1 MKHKKHKQ
9 ILFSVIFIFLAITA
23 LFVSIGVL
31 ISYNTLVITEYTY
44 SSSSISKSINIAV
57 LSDLHDSCFNK
68 NNKKLLEKTIKCQPD
83 VIFTVG
89 DMISDYI
96 EDYSYLD
103 SLYEG
108 LSQIAP
114 VYSSLG
120 NHELSHPE
128 SDEIKKILRKHS
140 TLLDNE
146 YTEVSINGTDM
157 RIGGLMDYHPSKDDL
172 NEYIRDFAN
181 TDKFTLLLS
190 HCPEYYFW
198 GVDEVKIDLMLSG
211 HTHGGQVILPFAGG
225 VYAPEQGWWP
235 EYDYGV
241 FYEENATLV
250 ITRGLG
256 SSKQKVPRFNNP
268 PEILCLTLSPE
279 ADHE

>member
-1 MKHKKHKQ
+1 MKHKTLKKAVTG
-9 ILFSVIFIFLAITA
+9 IA
-23 LFVSIGVL
+23 LFLLIIILAGIVSL
-31 ISYNTLVITEYTY
+31 FASYKLLTISSYSVSHQKLLQNINAVVI
-44 SSSSISKSINIAV
+44 
-57 LSDLHDSCFNK
+57 SDLHGSGFGKENK
-68 NNKKLLEKTIKCQPD
+68 RLVNKIAKLDPD

-108 LSQIAP
+108 LSEIAP

-157 RIGGLMDYHPSKDDL
+157 RIGGLMDYHPSKDEL
-172 NEYIRDFAN
+172 NEYIRDFAD

-190 HCPEYYFW
+190 HCPEYYTW
-198 GVDEVKIDLMLSG
+198 GVDEVKIDLMVSG

-268 PEILCLTLSPE
+268 PEILCLTLTPE
-279 ADHE
+279 ADYE

>member
-1 MKHKKHKQ
+1 MKSKKLK
-9 ILFSVIFIFLAITA
+9 ITLGICAVFLAVVVV
-23 LFVSIGVL
+23 LSGIGVF
-31 ISYNTLVITEYTY
+31 ISYRLMTVTNY
-44 SSSSISKSINIAV
+44 SISDNRLSKDTSFIL
-57 LSDLHDSCFNK
+57 LSDLHDSSFGEGNK
-68 NNKKLLEKTIKCQPD
+68 ELISKVKEQKPD

-89 DMISDYI
+89 DMISNYI

-157 RIGGLMDYHPSKDDL
+157 RIGGLMGYHPSKDEL

-181 TDKFTLLLS
+181 TDKFTVLLS

-268 PEILCLTLSPE
+268 PEILCLTLTPE
-279 ADHE
+279 ADYE

>member
-1 MKHKKHKQ
+1 MKFRKTK
-9 ILFSVIFIFLAITA
+9 FIFIGIFTFIFIIVLACA
-23 LFVSIGVL
+23 VSIF
-31 ISYNTLVITEYTY
+31 ISYY
-44 SSSSISKSINIAV
+44 SLQIAGNKVNFNKINNDTQIV
-57 LSDLHDSCFNK
+57 LLADLHDSSFGEGNK
-68 NNKKLLEKTIKCQPD
+68 ELISKVKEQKPD

-108 LSQIAP
+108 LSEIAP

-157 RIGGLMDYHPSKDDL
+157 RIGGLMGYHPSKDDL
-172 NEYIRDFAN
+172 NEYIRDFAD
-181 TDKFTLLLS
+181 TDKFTVLLS

-268 PEILCLTLSPE
+268 PEILCLTLTPE
-279 ADHE
+279 ADYE

>member
-1 MKHKKHKQ
+1 MTFIKKHKLLT
-9 ILFSVIFIFLAITA
+9 ICLLLIFILLFLLLAN
-23 LFVSIGVL
+23 FL
-31 ISYNTLVITEYTY
+31 ISYQMLQINNYGF
-44 SSSSISKSINIAV
+44 SDASIENNINFVVVA
-57 LSDLHDSCFNK
+57 DLHDSSFGEGNK
-68 NNKKLLEKTIKCQPD
+68 ELISKVKEQKPD

-108 LSQIAP
+108 LSEIAP

-157 RIGGLMDYHPSKDDL
+157 RIGGLMGYHPSKDEL
-172 NEYIRDFAN
+172 NEYIRDFAD
-181 TDKFTLLLS
+181 TDKFTVLLS

-268 PEILCLTLSPE
+268 PEILCLTLTPE
-279 ADHE
+279 ADYE

>member
-1 MKHKKHKQ
+1 MKFRKTK
-9 ILFSVIFIFLAITA
+9 FIFIGIFTFIFIIVLACA
-23 LFVSIGVL
+23 VSIF
-31 ISYNTLVITEYTY
+31 ISYY
-44 SSSSISKSINIAV
+44 SLQIAGNKVNFNKINNDTQIV
-57 LSDLHDSCFNK
+57 LLADLHDSSFGEGNK
-68 NNKKLLEKTIKCQPD
+68 ELISKVKEQKPD

-157 RIGGLMDYHPSKDDL
+157 RIGGLMGYHPSKDEL

-181 TDKFTLLLS
+181 TDKFTVLLS

-268 PEILCLTLSPE
+268 PEILCLTLTPE
-279 ADHE
+279 ADYE

>member
-1 MKHKKHKQ
+1 MTFIKKHKLLT
-9 ILFSVIFIFLAITA
+9 ICLLLIFILLFLLLAN
-23 LFVSIGVL
+23 FL
-31 ISYNTLVITEYTY
+31 ISYQMLQINNYGFSDASIENNINLAVI
-44 SSSSISKSINIAV
+44 A
-57 LSDLHDSCFNK
+57 DLHDSSFGEGNK
-68 NNKKLLEKTIKCQPD
+68 ELISKVKEQKPD

-103 SLYEG
+103 SLYEE

-157 RIGGLMDYHPSKDDL
+157 RIGGLMGYHPSKDDL
-172 NEYIRDFAN
+172 NEYIRDFAD

-198 GVDEVKIDLMLSG
+198 GVDEVKIDLMVSG

>member
-1 MKHKKHKQ
+1 MKFRKTK
-9 ILFSVIFIFLAITA
+9 FIFIGIFTFIFIIVLACA
-23 LFVSIGVL
+23 VSIF
-31 ISYNTLVITEYTY
+31 ISYY
-44 SSSSISKSINIAV
+44 SLQIAGNKVNFNKINNDTQIV
-57 LSDLHDSCFNK
+57 LLADLHDSSFGEGNK
-68 NNKKLLEKTIKCQPD
+68 ELISKVKEQKPD

-157 RIGGLMDYHPSKDDL
+157 RIGGLMGYHPSKDDL
-172 NEYIRDFAN
+172 NEYIRDFAD

-268 PEILCLTLSPE
+268 PEILCLTLTPE
-279 ADHE
+279 ADYE

>member
-1 MKHKKHKQ
+1 MKHKKIKV
-9 ILFSVIFIFLAITA
+9 L
-23 LFVSIGVL
+23 LFVLIGLVILVTIYITISIV
-31 ISYNTLVITEYTY
+31 ISYRSLEITTY
-44 SSSSISKSINIAV
+44 KVTSESFSENINIVMLA
-57 LSDLHDSCFNK
+57 DLHDSRFGKSNAE
-68 NNKKLLEKTIKCQPD
+68 LIKRVREQKPD

-157 RIGGLMDYHPSKDDL
+157 RIGGLMGYHPSKDDL

-190 HCPEYYFW
+190 HCPEYYTW
-198 GVDEVKIDLMLSG
+198 GVDEVKIDLMVSG

>member
-1 MKHKKHKQ
+1 MKFRKTK
-9 ILFSVIFIFLAITA
+9 FIFIGIFTFIFIIVLACA
-23 LFVSIGVL
+23 VSIF
-31 ISYNTLVITEYTY
+31 ISYY
-44 SSSSISKSINIAV
+44 SLQIAGNKVNFNKINNDTQIV
-57 LSDLHDSCFNK
+57 LLADLHDSSFGEGNK
-68 NNKKLLEKTIKCQPD
+68 ELISKVKEQKPD

-157 RIGGLMDYHPSKDDL
+157 RIGGLMGYHPSKDDL
-172 NEYIRDFAN
+172 NEYIRDFAD
-181 TDKFTLLLS
+181 TDKFTVLLS

-268 PEILCLTLSPE
+268 PEILCLTLTPE
-279 ADHE
+279 ADYE